1 MADNTDDLIIS
12 ISTDQATLRRSI
24 KRIEQDLAGLA
35 GGVQKQFA
43 AVGKSID
50 SSVSTT
56 MQKRIDAMTGVGVK
70 AAKEWNG
77 ALAEQGKELERL
89 RARYSPLFATIN
101 NYKTAVSDIRRAHAL
116 GAISA
121 TEMTAAISKER
132 QAALAS
138 TAAIKGR
145 NAALADTPT
154 AAMTGRGNQAVN
166 TANLAAQFQDIA
178 VTSAMGMSPLQI
190 ALQQGTQ
197 ISAVLGPMGAAGAV
211 KSLGAAFL
219 SIINP
224 VSLATIGLVAGGAA
238 AIQYFSGIGDDGKDA
253 EKLLAT
259 HADLIRRIKETWPEA
274 TAGLKEYSAE
284 SAGIVKQDTVDKVK
298 DYKTAVEDAANAVRT
313 SVMSIPQD
321 QFEGQTYT
329 ISLFQAAVADLDK
342 SIAAGDPNIS
352 AFVEKLIEIENRQ
365 GVPEAIRKLIK
376 EIRESAKSGIE
387 AQRALDP
394 LIGTIN
400 GVGLAASQQVERV
413 SALSKALSELSGIS
427 LPNLSDL
434 ERAAKLRDDA
444 LNSPAGNTEAG
455 VREIE
460 KAYKDAVDRY
470 NRQNPLVRNGDGML
484 TGVPIPGARPNI
496 ELEGLPGADKANK
509 KEETAAQKAANAYR
523 DLIKSADDRIGQMQ
537 QEIDLLGQFG
547 IEADAARFALDLLQK
562 SEDKGRSLSEA
573 QRAEIDKK
581 VQAYKQLASALATAK
596 LQQDLASQ
604 ASLAGL
610 SARDQKIVGM
620 QRQYGLPEDAS
631 SATGR
636 MIGQSV
642 DQQEI
647 ADATKS
653 FLSTFSNGLI
663 NEGKSLGE
671 AFGDAVKAA
680 AANAMQKSLE
690 SLFGQIAN
698 GLASA
703 LTGGKSTTGG
713 LAVLASAATSVGGTA
728 ISAGSTASL
737 STYAKAIQAIESG
750 GNYGALGPITKNGDR
765 AYGAYQVMGNNIG
778 PWSQEAL
785 GKSMTA
791 SQFLADPSAQ
801 DAIFNNKFGSYAN
814 KYGASG
820 AAQAWFGGPGSVGSG
835 GGAKDIL
842 GTSGSAYVNKF
853 NSQIAKMGET
863 ASSATS
869 GLGQLSSGLSSVAG
883 GLGGAAGGFNWSSLF
898 SSSFTPTT
906 TYGAFLGLAN
916 GGSVRGPGSA
926 TSDSIPT
933 MLSNGEYVVNARQT
947 KKHRRLI
954 EAINN
959 GTVGRMA
966 EGGLVS
972 PRTVSA
978 PSAPRLSARGG
989 RGNGDVSNPGVMM
1002 INISGASGD
1011 DHIRMLARQGTQEGI
1026 AAYNENQRRGGFGT
1040 LQTRY
1045 VAQKG

>member
-1 MADNTDDLIIS
+1 MADNDNNLVLTV
-12 ISTDQATLRRSI
+12 STDMTAAQRGIRKFVGDIASGSSQIEKQFDKMGRSI
-24 KRIEQDLAGLA
+24 DNSVTSALQTRIN
-35 GGVQKQFA
+35 
-43 AVGKSID
+43 
-50 SSVSTT
+50 
-56 MQKRIDAMTGVGVK
+56 AMTGLGVK
-70 AAKEWNG
+70 SAKEWTG

-89 RARYSPLFATIN
+89 RARYSPLFATIT

-145 NAALADTPT
+145 NAALSDTPVVRS
-154 AAMTGRGNQAVN
+154 GG
-166 TANLAAQFQDIA
+166 ANPYTSNIAAQFQDIG
-178 VTSAMGMSPLQI
+178 VSAAGGMSPLQI

-197 ISAVLGPMGAAGAV
+197 LSAVFNDLQRDGKGLGSAL
-211 KSLGAAFL
+211 SSAFL
-219 SIINP
+219 SVISP
-224 VSLATIGLVAGGAA
+224 MSLVTIGVVAASAA
-238 AIQYFSGIGDDGKDA
+238 AIQYFSTIDWGGAKSEETLKKEAELIDAVAQKWGEALPALKAYNDERNKIAEGKDISAAAGVAADQQWEDLRKQVDDVNIALTDTASQLQQLGKDEGQIGDLQRDFNLLKNAIAAGTANSEMARKVQEDLKNLIKDGSTPAIDDFIKSID
-253 EKLLAT
+253 LLAPALDKASGGAAKFKT
-259 HADLIRRIKETWPEA
+259 QADELIKSIKVLDSLSRGA
-274 TAGLKEYSAE
+274 SGSDGVQDYRLKEYLKRQADN
-284 SAGIVKQDTVDKVK
+284 ANPTVLNPQGEPV
-298 DYKTAVEDAANAVRT
+298 
-313 SVMSIPQD
+313 SVPVPGRKPVQLG
-321 QFEGQTYT
+321 EP
-329 ISLFQAAVADLDK
+329 LDK
-342 SIAAGDPNIS
+342 
-352 AFVEKLIEIENRQ
+352 
-365 GVPEAIRKLIK
+365 AIK
-376 EIRESAKSGIE
+376 
-387 AQRALDP
+387 Q
-394 LIGTIN
+394 
-400 GVGLAASQQVERV
+400 
-413 SALSKALSELSGIS
+413 
-427 LPNLSDL
+427 
-434 ERAAKLRDDA
+434 
-444 LNSPAGNTEAG
+444 
-455 VREIE
+455 
-460 KAYKDAVDRY
+460 
-470 NRQNPLVRNGDGML
+470 
-484 TGVPIPGARPNI
+484 
-496 ELEGLPGADKANK
+496 
-509 KEETAAQKAANAYR
+509 EETAAQKAANAYR
-523 DLIKSADDRIGQMQ
+523 DLIKSADDRLGQMQ

-581 VQAYKQLASALATAK
+581 VQAYKQLASALATAN
-596 LQQDLASQ
+596 LQQDLANQ

-610 SARDQKIVGM
+610 SARDQKIVTM

-631 SATGR
+631 SATGK

-647 ADATKS
+647 ADATKA

-663 NEGKSLGE
+663 TEGKSLGE

-680 AANAMQKSLE
+680 AANAMQKSLD

-698 GLASA
+698 AIGSA
-703 LTGGKSTTGG
+703 FTGGNGTTGG
-713 LAVLASAATSVGGTA
+713 LSVLASAAASVGGTA
-728 ISAGSTASL
+728 AASGASL

-750 GNYGALGPITKNGDR
+750 GNYSALGPVTKTGDR
-765 AYGAYQVMGNNIG
+765 AYGAYQVMGANI
-778 PWSQEAL
+778 PSWSQEAL
-785 GKSMTA
+785 GKSMSA

-801 DAIFNNKFGSYAN
+801 DAIFNNKFGGYAS

-933 MLSNGEYVVNARQT
+933 MLSNGEYVVNALQT

-966 EGGLVS
+966 DGGLVS
-972 PRTVSA
+972 PRTVSV
-978 PSAPRLSARGG
+978 PTAPRLSARGG

-1011 DHIRMLARQGTQEGI
+1011 DHVRMLARQGTQEGI